1 VAEQRVLDDEL
12 AFREVRNVFGDVHK
26 LVIVDFYLNREE
38 GTLREKAFPE
48 KKLPLF
54 GSSSIPI
61 AVGELME
68 MGRPSI
74 TSVCLFSSYAPIY
87 LPESTQ

>member
-1 VAEQRVLDDEL
+1 M
-12 AFREVRNVFGDVHK
+12 FGDIHK
-26 LVIVDFYLNREE
+26 LLIVNFDLNSEE
-38 GTLREKAFPE
+38 RTLREKAFPE

-68 MGRPSI
+68 IGTPSI
-74 TSVCLFSSYAPIY
+74 TSLCLFS
-87 LPESTQ
+87 L